1 MKLNRSTPH
10 IWLLFL
16 LLLVFGWNSTAV
28 AQTGRGIQTFV
39 PSESQVKLEEAMALL
54 SKGKR
59 IEDNATQAETLM
71 REAIQLDPKQ
81 KRAYYNLAVLLIQTD
96 RASAAGAVLD
106 EALQNNPNFGDA
118 LGLRAYLQGSE
129 PRAEGIAYL
138 NEALQVDSMSTIANN
153 HKAKEALQQQKWTE
167 AVLHSRMALVGN
179 PESINAYL
187 NMGMAYYSQNQLDL
201 ALLVIRSGLRH
212 DATNASLLNLE
223 GLTLLKKDDVKEAL
237 ARFNKAVANHPD
249 HFEAQMNAGA
259 LTMNY
264 SDFESAFAHFDAAS
278 QIQANNLDAQIS
290 RGVSLRGLE
299 RYEEAEAAFIAMEKE
314 FPGDH
319 RAQYNL
325 CILYQEHMTAYDK
338 ALVACDRYAKQIG
351 SDHPKSKEME
361 KRTQGIRAMMEAMK
375 DAE

>member
-1 MKLNRSTPH
+1 MRGINRNSNTVS
-10 IWLLFL
+10 LFLFL
-16 LLLVFGWNSTAV
+16 LVLGSASYGI

-39 PSESQVKLEEAMALL
+39 PSESQIKLEEAMGLL
-54 SKGKR
+54 SQAER
-59 IEDNATQAETLM
+59 IEDKAMEAETLM

-118 LGLRAYLQGSE
+118 LGLRAYLQGPE

-153 HKAKEALQQQKWTE
+153 HKAKEALQQQKWAD

-223 GLTLLKKDDVKEAL
+223 GLTLLKKDEVKEAL
-237 ARFNKAVANHPD
+237 ARFNKAVTHHPGN
-249 HFEAQMNAGA
+249 FEAQMNAGA

-264 SDFESAFAHFDAAS
+264 SDFESAFGHFDAAS
-278 QIQANNLDAQIS
+278 QIRPNDTEALLS

-299 RYEEAEAAFIAMEKE
+299 RYDEAEAAFQSIGKQ
-314 FPGDH
+314 FPDDH

-325 CILYQEHMTAYDK
+325 CILYQEHITAYEK
-338 ALVACDRYAKQIG
+338 ALIACDGYAQKIG
-351 SDHPKSKEME
+351 SDHPKSTEMQ
-361 KRTQGIRAMMEAMK
+361 KRTQGIRTMIEAMK
-375 DAE
+375 DTE